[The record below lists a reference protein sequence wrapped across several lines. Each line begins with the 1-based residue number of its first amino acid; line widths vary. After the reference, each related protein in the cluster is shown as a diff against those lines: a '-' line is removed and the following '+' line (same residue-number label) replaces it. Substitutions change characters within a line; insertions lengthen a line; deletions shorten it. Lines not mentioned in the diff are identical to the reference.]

1 MVKYAPILLFIYNR
15 PKHLEGTINGLV
27 KCKNFRKH
35 DLIVIGDGPKNKN
48 DEKNVFEARK
58 IAKHKLDKN
67 TQFIFSKKNKGLS
80 KSIIDGVT
88 NTINKYEKAI
98 IIEDDLKLHE
108 SFLEYMQNA
117 LDFFQDNDQV
127 YSVSGY
133 AYKDMNNS
141 ETDEPM
147 FLPFISTWGWGT
159 WKSAWETFDHNSKGS
174 EKLFRNND
182 LRHLFDVNG
191 VYPFSDMLESQ
202 KQGRV
207 DSWGIRWYWT
217 LFNQK
222 KLCCY
227 PRNSL
232 VINDGYDNEAT
243 NGRGWA
249 NNFNKK
255 KMFIEDIRPTKFFN
269 KEVKVDEMYYHHVTL
284 ALFQLNGGYFGYM
297 KDKIKRLFKIFDK

>member
-1 MVKYAPILLFIYNR
+1 M
-15 PKHLEGTINGLV
+15 
-27 KCKNFRKH
+27 
-35 DLIVIGDGPKNKN
+35 
-48 DEKNVFEARK
+48 
-58 IAKHKLDKN
+58 
-67 TQFIFSKKNKGLS
+67 
-80 KSIIDGVT
+80 
-88 NTINKYEKAI
+88 
-98 IIEDDLKLHE
+98 HE

-222 KLCCY
+222 ETLLL
-227 PRNSL
+227 S
-232 VINDGYDNEAT
+232 
-243 NGRGWA
+243 
-249 NNFNKK
+249 KK
-255 KMFIEDIRPTKFFN
+255 FIS
-269 KEVKVDEMYYHHVTL
+269 Y
-284 ALFQLNGGYFGYM
+284 
-297 KDKIKRLFKIFDK
+297 